1 MQITEIKGKL
11 KLDPPK
17 FVCDKELCKRDIAP
31 FENRSFFTVFVGQPR
46 SGKTSHMISS
56 LLSKKCYNKVFDK
69 IYVVMP
75 EASRKSLKSNPFKN
89 LKNKYDEL
97 NFQNLKDIYDKIET
111 GLESD
116 DDDEEYEKPNSL
128 IIIDDQTVFLK
139 VHAVAKLLTYLILNR
154 RHLRISIMM
163 TVQYYNSIPLPIRKN
178 ISSIIMA
185 NKPVNSSELK
195 NITSELFAMD
205 ETDSVEI
212 LKYCFQKKYDKCHVI
227 LEPLTYYRNLN
238 RLEISGTDVL

>member
-1 MQITEIKGKL
+1 MHISEIKNKL

-17 FVCDKELCKRDIAP
+17 FCCDKPLTKKDIDP
-31 FENRSFFTVFVGQPR
+31 FENRSFFCVFVGQPR
-46 SGKTSHMISS
+46 SGKTSHMISA
-56 LLSKKCYNKVFDK
+56 LMSKKVYNKVFDH

-75 EASRKSLKSNPFKN
+75 EASRKSLKNNPFKN
-89 LKNKYDEL
+89 LKNTYDEL
-97 NFQNLKDIYDKIET
+97 DYMTLKTIHEKIES
-111 GLESD
+111 GLET
-116 DDDEEYEKPNSL
+116 DDEDENFEKPNSL

-154 RHLRISIMM
+154 RHLRLSIMM

-178 ISSIIMA
+178 ISSIILA

-195 NITSELFAMD
+195 NITTELFAMD
-205 ETDSVEI
+205 EKNSVDV

-238 RLEISGTDVL
+238 RLEISGTDAL